1 MAGKLEIKQIR
12 SIAGAKQNQRKNI
25 KALGLRHREHVVVH
39 DDTPIIR
46 GMIRKVEHLVQ
57 VTERKK

>member
-1 MAGKLEIKQIR
+1 MAGKLEIKQVR
-12 SIAGAKQNQRKNI
+12 SIAGTKQNQRKNI